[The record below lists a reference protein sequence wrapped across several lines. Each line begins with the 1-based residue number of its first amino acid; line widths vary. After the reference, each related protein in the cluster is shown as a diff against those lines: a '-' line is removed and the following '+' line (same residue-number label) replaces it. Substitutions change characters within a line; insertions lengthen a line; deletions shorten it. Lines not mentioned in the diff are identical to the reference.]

1 MFQAVDLGEQIGISA
16 RGVKSSGSHLPSAL
30 TPFEPKH
37 VWGEPATWTRS
48 PFLDVV
54 STGSCNHS
62 WLLSY
67 RLLCLLFRFCP
78 SQRALQ
84 ETQLQVTRPI
94 LLLNV
99 CTHSSISRTR
109 SGKGLRS
116 LAGCAY
122 SKEFKYGDLGTGGR
136 AVLCSPL
143 MTGPPTSVVG
153 CVACCL
159 GG

>member
-1 MFQAVDLGEQIGISA
+1 MFQAVDVGEQIGISA

-62 WLLSY
+62 CPPSC

-78 SQRALQ
+78 SQRA
-84 ETQLQVTRPI
+84 ETKLPLVEPASFARDAAAGDAADLATECVHAFLYFTCTIRERLEKLSRVCI
-94 LLLNV
+94 L
-99 CTHSSISRTR
+99 
-109 SGKGLRS
+109 
-116 LAGCAY
+116 
-122 SKEFKYGDLGTGGR
+122 
-136 AVLCSPL
+136 
-143 MTGPPTSVVG
+143 
-153 CVACCL
+153 
-159 GG
+159 